1 MRPLGQAVWLVHEE
15 ANPILPHFVERI
27 LESVDCTR
35 VYDALW

>member
-1 MRPLGQAVWLVHEE
+1 MQANRLVHEE
-15 ANPILPHFVERI
+15 AQPILPQLVETI